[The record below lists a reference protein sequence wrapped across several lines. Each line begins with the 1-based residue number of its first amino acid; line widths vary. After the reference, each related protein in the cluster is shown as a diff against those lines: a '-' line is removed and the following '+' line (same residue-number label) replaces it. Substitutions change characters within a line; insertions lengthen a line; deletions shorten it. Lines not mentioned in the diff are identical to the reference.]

1 VPTDGSTFPGV
12 HLAQVNVARLR
23 HPIDHPATADFVA
36 GLAPV
41 NAVADVSPGFVWR
54 LQTDDGDATALRVFA
69 DPEVIVNLSVWSS
82 LGALRDFV
90 YRSAHTP
97 FLRRRAEWFD
107 RMVAP
112 SVALWWVPA
121 GHVPDVAEAR
131 DRLDFLTAR
140 GATSYAFGL
149 RAPEPPLVFE
159 RAGLGSTAA
168 AALIAELDEE
178 LTAMYPEPGSRF
190 PALDADEVADGRGAL
205 LVGRLDGEAVACGAL
220 RLLPGEWPTPTAE
233 LQGLYVRPSARGR
246 RIGAALVTELV
257 AVARGH
263 GVDRVVLETGVRQ
276 EAALA
281 LYRGMG
287 FCDLPP
293 WSDCTGSPLGVCLTR
308 PVEAVLVPVEREPS
322 ARGLRTRP

>member
-1 VPTDGSTFPGV
+1 MPSDVTAV

-23 HPIDHPATADFVA
+23 HPIDHPATADFVT

-54 LQTDDGDATALRVFA
+54 LQTEDGDATALRVFP
-69 DPEVIVNLSVWSS
+69 DPEVIVNLSVWTS
-82 LGALRDFV
+82 LEALRDFV
-90 YRSAHTP
+90 YRSDHTP

-107 RMVAP
+107 RMTTA

-121 GHVPDVAEAR
+121 GRAPDVAEAR
-131 DRLDFLTAR
+131 DRLDFLTAH
-140 GATSYAFGL
+140 GATPYAFGL

-159 RAGLGSTAA
+159 RAGLGSAA
-168 AALIAELDEE
+168 AASLIAELDEE

-190 PALDADEVADGRGAL
+190 PALDAEEVADGRGAL
-205 LVGRLDGEAVACGAL
+205 LVGWLDGDAVACGAL
-220 RLLPGEWPTPTAE
+220 RVLRGEWPTPTAE
-233 LQGLYVRPSARGR
+233 LKRMYVRPAARGR

-257 AVARGH
+257 AVARGL
-263 GVDRVVLETGVRQ
+263 GVERVVLETGVRQ

-287 FCDLPP
+287 FRDMSS
-293 WSDCTGSPLGVCLTR
+293 WGDYAGSPLSVCLTR
-308 PVEAVLVPVEREPS
+308 PVEREPS
-322 ARGLRTRP
+322 SGAVRTGP